1 MRSHI
6 KYQVIME
13 SKKITFVSFIRGSI
27 CCALIVG
34 LLILFK
40 RLSGVLLP
48 FFVAWLIAYMIYPLV
63 KFFQYKLRFKS
74 RIISIF
80 CALFS
85 ITIVGISLFYLLVP
99 PMLAEMGRM
108 NDLLVTYLTNGA
120 YSSGT
125 VPPTLS
131 EFIHKH
137 IDLQALNRIL
147 SEENIMNTIKETVP
161 KLWAL
166 VAESINILFSVFASF
181 IILLYVVFILLDYES
196 IAEGWLHLLPGKYRT
211 FASNLVNDIQD
222 GMNRYFRGQAFVAF
236 CVGILFSIGFL
247 IIDFPMAIALGLFI
261 GALNMVPYLQII
273 GFLPTIVLAILKA
286 ANTGENFWVILAG
299 ALIVFIVVQAIQ
311 DGFLVPRIMGKITG
325 LNPAIILLSLSIWG
339 SLLGMLGMIIAL
351 PLTTLMLS
359 YYQRFIINKE
369 KIKYDRHEV
378 TDNQSAEENTK
389 K

>member
-1 MRSHI
+1 MR
-6 KYQVIME
+6 KL
-13 SKKITFVSFIRGSI
+13 KIT
-27 CCALIVG
+27 
-34 LLILFK
+34 
-40 RLSGVLLP
+40 
-48 FFVAWLIAYMIYPLV
+48 
-63 KFFQYKLRFKS
+63 
-74 RIISIF
+74 
-80 CALFS
+80 
-85 ITIVGISLFYLLVP
+85 
-99 PMLAEMGRM
+99 EMGRM

-286 ANTGENFWVILAG
+286 ADTGENFWVILAG